1 MKAPS
6 TQQLQQFVDHI
17 DECLSAGSPVAVHCL
32 AGIGRTGTF
41 LASYL
46 VYCGAGAEEAIAE
59 VRRSRPD
66 SIENEEQEQAVHQFE
81 GRET

>member
-1 MKAPS
+1 ML
-6 TQQLQQFVDHI
+6 QLETFVEHVDA
-17 DECLSAGSPVAVHCL
+17 CLKENRPVVVHCL

-46 VYCGAGAEEAIAE
+46 VHCGTTAAQAVVE
-59 VRRSRPD
+59 VRTKRLE

-81 GRET
+81 EVRNL

>member
-1 MKAPS
+1 ME
-6 TQQLQQFVDHI
+6 QLQTFVAHVDASLN
-17 DECLSAGSPVAVHCL
+17 ENRPVVVHCL

-46 VYCGAGAEEAIAE
+46 VHCGARAEQAVVE
-59 VRRSRPD
+59 VRAKRPE

-81 GRET
+81 GLLNL